1 MRFRTVL
8 LSCVFAL
15 AISAWG
21 QQSPTAHVPTNGTV
35 PVHTM
40 PGTMAPATSANTL
53 SPEMSQAVENY
64 VRETFA
70 FGKAFQIQFGPAKDA
85 PITGFY
91 EVPLQV
97 NFQGHAQTAIFYVS
111 KDGKLLIQGTV
122 SRISADPF
130 ADNRKLLV
138 VGDSPTIGP
147 ATAAVTVYEF
157 SDFQCPHCKSFADSL
172 KEITPK
178 YPQVRFVY
186 KNFPL
191 EQIHPWALNAALAA
205 RCALQ
210 TSNDDFWKVSDAIF
224 QNQSTLTAADAAQH
238 LKDYAVAA
246 GVPAASYDGCIANPA
261 TKAAVDKDS
270 TLGMALEI
278 GSTPTVFVNGRPL
291 PGGEPQALEQ
301 SIEYELE
308 NTAPAK

>member
-130 ADNRKLLV
+130 DTGGGC
-138 VGDSPTIGP
+138 GDDG
-147 ATAAVTVYEF
+147 AR
-157 SDFQCPHCKSFADSL
+157 HSL
-172 KEITPK
+172 PGH
-178 YPQVRFVY
+178 V
-186 KNFPL
+186 
-191 EQIHPWALNAALAA
+191 A
-205 RCALQ
+205 RCPGAAKPYCSALGTRRNGAQ
-210 TSNDDFWKVSDAIF
+210 MR
-224 QNQSTLTAADAAQH
+224 LTE
-238 LKDYAVAA
+238 
-246 GVPAASYDGCIANPA
+246 
-261 TKAAVDKDS
+261 T
-270 TLGMALEI
+270 
-278 GSTPTVFVNGRPL
+278 
-291 PGGEPQALEQ
+291 
-301 SIEYELE
+301 
-308 NTAPAK
+308 